1 MAKKKIQINLNTFI
15 QITLGLV
22 FLVAAVMIIFLV
34 NRNMRQQALV
44 EAESKARIILDLN
57 LATHTYFSQQLK
69 PKLFKL
75 TDPVRSD
82 DYFEPTWMSST
93 YAIREIYKYFISFR
107 KMDYYY
113 KECAINARSPENEA
127 DADERAFLEEL
138 GKNSELTVRSGVRFL
153 DGKPYFIVLRRGESM
168 EKSCLRCHSNP
179 ESAPK
184 DLVRYYGP
192 QRSFH
197 RKAED
202 VVQAIS
208 IRVPLSAAYA
218 EANRFSLRL
227 SGLLLIILLGLF
239 TAQFWLNRRLVF
251 APLALI
257 HSQTNRILADDKH
270 LGEKIPLPFGRE
282 LNELTNTFNEMSVRL
297 RSEID
302 TLEERVQERTVEL
315 KQVNDQ
321 LAKDISKR
329 QQVEEEREKLIGSLQ
344 EALSKVKMLSGLL
357 PICASCK
364 KIRDDKGYW
373 GQIESYISDHS
384 EAEFSHGICPDC
396 MKKLYPDFADNKNS
410 V

>member
-15 QITLGLV
+15 QITLGLM

-69 PKLFKL
+69 PKVFEV
-75 TDPVRSD
+75 TDTLLSN

-93 YAIREIYKYFISFR
+93 YAIREIYKYFISIR

-113 KECAINARSPENEA
+113 KECAINARSPDNEA
-127 DADERAFLEEL
+127 NADERAFLEEL
-138 GKNSELTVRSGVRFL
+138 GKNSELTVRSGVLFL
-153 DGKPYFIVLRRGESM
+153 DGKPYFFVLRRGEVM
-168 EKSCLRCHSNP
+168 EKSCLRCHGNP

-184 DLVRYYGP
+184 NLVRYYGP

-197 RKAED
+197 RKVED
-202 VVQAIS
+202 VVSAIS
-208 IRVPLSAAYA
+208 IRVPLSTAYA
-218 EANRFSLRL
+218 EANHFSLRL

-239 TAQFWLNRRLVF
+239 AIQFWLNKRFVF
-251 APLALI
+251 TPLTLI
-257 HSQTNRILADDKH
+257 HNKTIRILADDKN

-282 LNELTNTFNEMSVRL
+282 LNELINTFNEMSVRL

-321 LAKDISKR
+321 LTKDISKR
-329 QQVEEEREKLIGSLQ
+329 QQAEEEREKLIHELQ
-344 EALSKVKMLSGLL
+344 EALAKIKKLSGML

-373 GQIESYISDHS
+373 NQIESYLLEHS
-384 EAEFSHGICPDC
+384 EAEFSHSLCPDC
-396 MKKLYPDFADNKNS
+396 MKKLYPDFADNKNK
-410 V
+410 